1 MRTSKPPQ
9 IWHAGSSNN
18 HGRSNKED
26 GSVNI
31 FILKRGGASKT
42 RRRVCGERA
51 DRPHNRCQ
59 NHLRLWLLAFALGF
73 AITGVVLL
81 TAQLALGCS
90 WTNLKTVKDVRARL
104 LMHYLALTF
113 ATTAVLQGVDLG

>member
-9 IWHAGSSNN
+9 IWHGGSSNK
-18 HGRSNKED
+18 HGRSHKED

-31 FILKRGGASKT
+31 FVLNEAARLKRGGAYAVNALLT
-42 RRRVCGERA
+42 A
-51 DRPHNRCQ
+51 DRPHNRCL
-59 NHLRLWLLAFALGF
+59 NHLRLWLLAFGLGF

-90 WTNLKTVKDVRARL
+90 WTNLKAVKDVRARL
-104 LMHYLALTF
+104 LMHYLTPTF
-113 ATTAVLQGVDLG
+113 DTTARSCKK

>member
-42 RRRVCGERA
+42 RRRVCGERAA

-104 LMHYLALTF
+104 LMHYLTLTF
-113 ATTAVLQGVDLG
+113 ATTAWSCKK